1 VTLSRPRST
10 EALSRPLPPS
20 MRSRVPSRARRAR
33 LAAWSATRLA
43 DVAARELEVAQL
55 VEQRLTNR
63 EIAEH
68 LVLSARTVEHHIEHI
83 FDKLGVDSRVAVAR
97 AIERARRG

>member
-1 VTLSRPRST
+1 VVGHAPRRP
-10 EALSRPLPPS
+10 
-20 MRSRVPSRARRAR
+20 RRAR
-33 LAAWSATRLA
+33 AAPSGVSRTPRPRRGRGAGPLSALS
-43 DVAARELEVAQL
+43 ARELEVAQL

-68 LVLSARTVEHHIEHI
+68 LVLSPRTVEHHIEHI